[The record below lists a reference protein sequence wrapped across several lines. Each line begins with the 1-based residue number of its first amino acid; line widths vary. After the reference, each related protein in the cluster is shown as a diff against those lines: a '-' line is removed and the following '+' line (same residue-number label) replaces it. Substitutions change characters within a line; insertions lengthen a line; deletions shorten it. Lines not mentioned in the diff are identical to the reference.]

1 MRAKTDRG
9 KRSGRKMSDY
19 ETIDVLCDAVE
30 NLAELTRRQAAALA
44 QLSATIENEK
54 NVEEDNT

>member
-1 MRAKTDRG
+1 
-9 KRSGRKMSDY
+9 MSDY